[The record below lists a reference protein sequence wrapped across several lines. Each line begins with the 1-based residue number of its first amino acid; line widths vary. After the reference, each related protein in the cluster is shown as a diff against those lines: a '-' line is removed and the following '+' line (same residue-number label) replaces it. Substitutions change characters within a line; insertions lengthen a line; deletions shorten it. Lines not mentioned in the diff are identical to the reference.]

1 MPMGTLKPG
10 NWGDF
15 IVLDDNPALDIANT
29 RQIDSVW
36 IAGNRVPR

>member
-1 MPMGTLKPG
+1 MPMGTLEPG

-15 IVLDDNPALDIANT
+15 IVLDDNQALDIAIT